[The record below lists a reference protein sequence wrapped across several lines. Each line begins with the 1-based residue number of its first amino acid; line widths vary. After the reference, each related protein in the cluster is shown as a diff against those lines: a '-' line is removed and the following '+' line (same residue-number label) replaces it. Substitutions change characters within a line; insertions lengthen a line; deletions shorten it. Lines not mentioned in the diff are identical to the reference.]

1 MVDEED
7 KSGMVGHFQTKKVEN
22 WEEQILHHSSLS
34 ANSVVNVKQEINP
47 AANSYF
53 YGHANDDHFQAAAA
67 SAATK
72 TTSWPQVMPPAAAAS
87 SPNNKSCVTSFSS
100 NMLDFTST
108 KADARHPPPD
118 RSSEVVMMMSDSDR
132 VSRFYLFIMS

>member
-22 WEEQILHHSSLS
+22 WEEQILHHSSSS

-53 YGHANDDHFQAAAA
+53 YGHANE
-67 SAATK
+67 
-72 TTSWPQVMPPAAAAS
+72 
-87 SPNNKSCVTSFSS
+87 
-100 NMLDFTST
+100 
-108 KADARHPPPD
+108 D
-118 RSSEVVMMMSDSDR
+118 RSYS
-132 VSRFYLFIMS
+132 